1 MRNGAEG
8 VPRAPD
14 IAGHGE
20 FLKRSWPKIG
30 QVLEYCIRQD
40 GQGSAAEDGLIENS
54 QPNTYDIA
62 FEGANTFVGSLY
74 LAALRAGEEMAREMG
89 DAALAER
96 MRKIFESGRRLSVE
110 RLWNGEYFIQEV
122 DLARYPANQYGPG
135 CLSDQLFGQSWAHQ
149 VGLGYLYPEAKV
161 KRALASVWKYNW
173 APDVAPQL
181 GAHPALRSFA
191 LPGDAGLFIVT
202 WPKSAYLEGSIVYR
216 NEVWTGIEY
225 QVAAHMIWEGLTEQ
239 GLAIC
244 RAIHE
249 RYWPAR
255 RNPYNE
261 VECGDHYARGLA
273 SWGVFTALCGFEYH
287 GPKGHIGFAP
297 RITPEDFKAAFT
309 AAEGWGAFT
318 QKREGNVQ
326 RERLEVKWGRLAV
339 KTLAFEAVGDLRPT
353 RVAVSLN
360 GESLEAA
367 LQVEKHRL
375 LINLHGRRTITA
387 GQVVEVTLT

>member
-1 MRNGAEG
+1 LKAYREHL
-8 VPRAPD
+8 VSPD
-14 IAGHGE
+14 QQ
-20 FLKRSWPKIG
+20 FLKRNWPKIR
-30 QVLEYCIRQD
+30 QALKFCIQQD
-40 GQGSAAEDGLIENS
+40 GRGSPPEDGVIENS

-89 DAALAER
+89 EGAFAER
-96 MRKIFESGRRLSVE
+96 TRRIFERGSKQCVE
-110 RLWNGEYFIQEV
+110 RLWNQEYFIQDV
-122 DLARYPANQYGPG
+122 DLTKYPTNQYGQG

-149 VGLGYLYPEAKV
+149 VGLGYLYPAAKV
-161 KRALASVWKYNW
+161 KQALASVWKYNW

-181 GAHPALRSFA
+181 AVHPALRSFA
-191 LPGDAGLFIVT
+191 LPGDAGLFLLT
-202 WPKSAYLEGSIVYR
+202 WPKSAYLETSIPYR

-225 QVAAHMIWEGLTEQ
+225 QVAAHMIWEGLTEE

-249 RYWPAR
+249 RYLPSR

-287 GPKGHIGFAP
+287 GPMGHIGFAP

-309 AAEGWGAFT
+309 AAEGWGTFT
-318 QKREGNVQ
+318 QKRERNVQ
-326 RERLEVKWGRLAV
+326 REKLEVAWGKLAV
-339 KTLAFEAVGDLRPT
+339 KTLAFEAIGDLQPT
-353 RVAVSLN
+353 QVVVTLD
-360 GESLEAA
+360 GVKVEAA
-367 LQVEKHRL
+367 LRVENRRL
-375 LINLHGRRTITA
+375 LATLPARKTIMA
-387 GQVVEVTLT
+387 GQMIEVTLS